1 MIEGM
6 DQEAE
11 SIRSE
16 TLKLCWYMRGGLQYS
31 EAMYMSPK
39 ERDSIGKLVK
49 ENLDT
54 TKKTGLAFF

>member
-1 MIEGM
+1 
-6 DQEAE
+6 
-11 SIRSE
+11 
-16 TLKLCWYMRGGLQYS
+16 MRGGLQYS